1 MTNHDVC
8 GDNRFELIEKYKNK
22 LLDGTNIDKSK
33 DEMAVIDSI
42 LFRFWQMRWLDK
54 LEQFD
59 RQKADVERLQRRN
72 TELDAELDDLKR
84 DDLPRCKDALRR
96 ANEIGMGLEKEN
108 QELKA
113 EIERLTNTQRID
125 PNDFCGVLCD
135 FAEECIAKA
144 KADAIKE
151 FAERIKLLNQEN
163 LIIWN
168 EQIDNL
174 VKEMV
179 GGV

>member
-1 MTNHDVC
+1 MTNHEVC

-22 LLDGTNIDKSK
+22 LLDATNIDKSK

-59 RQKADVERLQRRN
+59 RQKAEIDGLQHRIS
-72 TELDAELDDLKR
+72 ELEAELDDLKR

-96 ANEIGMGLEKEN
+96 ANEIGVGLEKEN
-108 QELKA
+108 QELRA
-113 EIERLTNTQRID
+113 EIERLRKHIKE
-125 PNDFCGVLCD
+125 GIVL
-135 FAEECIAKA
+135 ARQLPELASAIQ
-144 KADAIKE
+144 ADAIKE

-179 GGV
+179 GDVE

>member
-59 RQKADVERLQRRN
+59 RQKA
-72 TELDAELDDLKR
+72 
-84 DDLPRCKDALRR
+84 
-96 ANEIGMGLEKEN
+96 
-108 QELKA
+108 
-113 EIERLTNTQRID
+113 EIERLQKHTKEGI
-125 PNDFCGVLCD
+125 VLARQLPELASAIQ
-135 FAEECIAKA
+135 AE
-144 KADAIKE
+144 AIKE
-151 FAERIKLLNQEN
+151 FAERLKDKHKHNTTSVVSLVTVF
-163 LIIWN
+163 
-168 EQIDNL
+168 DNINTL

-179 GGV
+179 GGGV